1 MVGPIPNPWSKY
13 NFVRV
18 VFESRSKDIVIRI
31 WVLDSKDEFKV
42 SILSV
47 SKIFSGVKF
56 SWSAS
61 IPVRL
66 GPFFQKFR

>member
-13 NFVRV
+13 NFVSA
-18 VFESRSKDIVIRI
+18 VFESRSNGIVIRI

-47 SKIFSGVKF
+47 SKIFSGVKI